1 MRDGLRKIRCAI
13 TGEQLRMLKRPE
25 DDIRV
30 DLENSI
36 LRAVSEGYTTF
47 VSGMACGADIWG
59 AEIVVRL
66 KKSNPGLHLLAAIPF
81 AGFDEELEDEWRAR
95 YRFLLSQAEYVKVM
109 EPAYTRE
116 AYQERNEWMVNH
128 SAKVIAVY
136 SGQSGDTRNLIRYAR
151 LCRVPVLCLK
161 G

>member
-1 MRDGLRKIRCAI
+1 MRLPPPPKGGGFPLLR
-13 TGEQLRMLKRPE
+13 
-25 DDIRV
+25 
-30 DLENSI
+30 S
-36 LRAVSEGYTTF
+36 YY
-47 VSGMACGADIWG
+47 
-59 AEIVVRL
+59 
-66 KKSNPGLHLLAAIPF
+66 
-81 AGFDEELEDEWRAR
+81 EWRAR